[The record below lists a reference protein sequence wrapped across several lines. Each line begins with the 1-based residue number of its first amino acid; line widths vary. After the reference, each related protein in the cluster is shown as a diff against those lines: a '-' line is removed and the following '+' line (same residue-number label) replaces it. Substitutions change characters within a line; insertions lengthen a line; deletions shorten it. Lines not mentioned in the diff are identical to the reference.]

1 MNPSSSTHRPKSWLL
16 VTLGILITYSVLTV
30 ATALTQSPGIDEGY
44 FANPAFNLVT
54 KGSFSTTVLETFGTP
69 FKGMDRHTYWIMP
82 LHPLAL
88 SAAYRVF
95 GFSVFSTRM
104 ISILWGLVAL
114 ASWFV
119 IVNSWFQR
127 LSLSLLVVGLLSV
140 DYVFIVCASSGR
152 MDMMSAAL
160 GFAALATYLAL
171 RERNLILA
179 LLLSQSLVVTSGLTH
194 PMGLLPFFGLTFVSV
209 HLDRKRFRI
218 KHVAMAL
225 TPYLIGAVAWGY
237 YVAQD
242 SSAFFS
248 QFGGNAIMGSDE
260 NIGGRFV
267 GLFSPITGLKL
278 ELTHRYLGNFGFG
291 QSLSGVANFKI
302 VLLAFYVI
310 GVVGTLLI
318 GELRRLANYRVLLGL
333 TLIYFLG
340 LSIIDSQKQY
350 YYLIHIIPF
359 YLALFALFVSW
370 CWARAGLL
378 FKSVLLPLSAVTL
391 IGIGGLV
398 HRIKQ
403 DNYSNSFKPAAN
415 FLEGRAHD
423 HSDIAASSGV
433 AFGLGF
439 PNNIIH
445 DPLLGYKTG
454 RRFDYI
460 VLDPEFAYS
469 IKTSKERS
477 PETYKYIMRLLSD
490 EYDQIYDY
498 HFYSIYS
505 RKVNS
510 TGQSD

>member
-1 MNPSSSTHRPKSWLL
+1 
-16 VTLGILITYSVLTV
+16 
-30 ATALTQSPGIDEGY
+30 
-44 FANPAFNLVT
+44 
-54 KGSFSTTVLETFGTP
+54 
-69 FKGMDRHTYWIMP
+69 MP
-82 LHPLAL
+82 LHRLAL
-88 SAAYRVF
+88 SAAYEVY

-119 IVNSWFQR
+119 IVNSLFER

-179 LLLSQSLVVTSGLTH
+179 VLLSQSLVVTSGLTH

-209 HLDRKRFRI
+209 YLDRKRFRI
-218 KHVAMAL
+218 KHVVIAL
-225 TPYLIGAVAWGY
+225 TPYLIGAVAWGFY
-237 YVAQD
+237 IAQD

-248 QFGGNAIMGSDE
+248 QFGGNATMGSDE

-267 GLFSPITGLKL
+267 GLFSPLSGLKL

-291 QSLSGVANFKI
+291 QRSFGVANVKI

-370 CWARAGLL
+370 CWARPGLL
-378 FKSVLLPLSAVTL
+378 SKSVLLPLSAVAL
-391 IGIGGLV
+391 LGIGGLV
-398 HRIKQ
+398 YRIKQ
-403 DNYSNSFKPAAN
+403 DNYSTSFKPAAN
-415 FLEGRAHD
+415 FLKGRAHD
-423 HSDIAASSGV
+423 HSDIVASSGV

-439 PNNIIH
+439 PSNIIH

-477 PETYKYIMRLLSD
+477 PEKYEYIMRLLSN
-490 EYDQIYDY
+490 EYDRIYDY
-498 HFYSIYS
+498 HSYSIYS
-505 RKVNS
+505 RK
-510 TGQSD
+510 